1 MTGLELRV
9 RRTEAEVRVK
19 ELAQAMGVT
28 PSRIS
33 YIESRRVPT
42 AEAVD
47 RYLTA
52 LNTCTTKSTP
62 PTHER
67 VA

>member
-19 ELAQAMGVT
+19 ELAEAMGVT

-33 YIESRRVPT
+33 YIESRRYPT
-42 AEAVD
+42 TEAVD
-47 RYLTA
+47 RYLAA
-52 LNTCTTKSTP
+52 LDTCITKSTP
-62 PTHER
+62 PTTER

>member
-1 MTGLELRV
+1 MTGLELRL

-33 YIESRRVPT
+33 YIESRRYPT
-42 AEAVD
+42 VEATD
-47 RYLTA
+47 RYLAA
-52 LNTCTTKSTP
+52 LDMCITKST
-62 PTHER
+62 TATSGR